1 MAANW
6 CLEQD
11 RCGGDVSE
19 GDQKVA
25 HLRMKWTLL
34 KEEWTRNPGVEVNR
48 KCVCVCVCVCVA
60 LFVGE
65 SAWRKRRWRKG
76 KGMREESCC
85 TVTR

>member
-48 KCVCVCVCVCVA
+48 KCVCGIVC
-60 LFVGE
+60 
-65 SAWRKRRWRKG
+65 W
-76 KGMREESCC
+76 
-85 TVTR
+85 